1 VDKSSKVYVAGHTG
15 MVGSA
20 IVRRLKLEKYTNIL
34 LQDKSNLNLLHEK
47 DVDDFFK
54 HNKPDYVFLAA
65 AKVGG
70 ILSNRNNPADYFY
83 ENIKIELNVLQSA
96 FKHRVKRL
104 CFLGSSCIYPKN
116 ANQPFREEDLLN
128 GHIEKTNEAYAV
140 AKIAGIKM
148 CEFFNQQYGTDFL
161 TTMPTNVYGIH
172 DKFNT
177 ESNHVIPSLI
187 SKIYAAKVFDK
198 SEFSIWGSGQSRRE
212 FINSND
218 LAGALVFL
226 MESRKDN
233 SLINIGTGEEI
244 KIIDLAQHIK
254 EIIGFQGKIVF
265 DDSKPDGMPRKVVD
279 SSKIRDLGWKP
290 VVDLKTGLAET
301 YSWFQKNVNKIEHV
315 N

>member
-1 VDKSSKVYVAGHTG
+1 
-15 MVGSA
+15 
-20 IVRRLKLEKYTNIL
+20 
-34 LQDKSNLNLLHEK
+34 
-47 DVDDFFK
+47 
-54 HNKPDYVFLAA
+54 
-65 AKVGG
+65 
-70 ILSNRNNPADYFY
+70 
-83 ENIKIELNVLQSA
+83 
-96 FKHRVKRL
+96 
-104 CFLGSSCIYPKN
+104 
-116 ANQPFREEDLLN
+116 
-128 GHIEKTNEAYAV
+128 
-140 AKIAGIKM
+140 M